1 LAIRA
6 VVGSFR
12 LHQAPGLSGSY
23 SCMRRGARARGQ
35 SHTTACAPRGRP
47 SGHSKSFCV
56 SMSRYM
62 TTMAT
67 RFFPRMA
74 VAAIGPG
81 PGWRRPPKTRNGSLG
96 TFRSYLTFFSSMLHS
111 IAKTMTTK
119 AAVYYK
125 SFHINTFK
133 FCKTVID
140 WTATATWYALTTCHY
155 APQLPHGIPPQ
166 LSSAG
171 GIEKSDIQDIRPYAL
186 CVAAITNSLTRILLG

>member
-1 LAIRA
+1 MASNPFWLNSVNPWTNSYPQLADGALLAIRA

-35 SHTTACAPRGRP
+35 SHTTACAPRVRP

-111 IAKTMTTK
+111 IAKTMVK
-119 AAVYYK
+119 Y
-125 SFHINTFK
+125 
-133 FCKTVID
+133 C
-140 WTATATWYALTTCHY
+140 
-155 APQLPHGIPPQ
+155 
-166 LSSAG
+166 
-171 GIEKSDIQDIRPYAL
+171 
-186 CVAAITNSLTRILLG
+186 